1 MPSIDGI
8 VSGLDTSGL
17 INAIIEAAATPQLA
31 MTQQRDGL
39 EERREKVAALSSRFA
54 DISTAIDAIDDSDDW
69 NIATVTS
76 GDNTAFTATVDGDA
90 ALGTYSITVNALA
103 KAQTT
108 ATAGYADRSSLGVI
122 AQGNLDVTVGG
133 VTTSLT
139 VDGTNDS
146 LGDLAALL
154 NDVEGITAFTVD
166 TGDAT
171 NPFRLVVQAD
181 ETGEDG
187 SFTIDATGLT
197 GGTGTTPVFTDEVPA
212 SNADITI
219 NGIDIESSSNLL
231 TNILP
236 GVDLQ
241 LVAEGGPTESLAVGE
256 DREGLVDL
264 VDAFVESY
272 NEAISFYDVQSFF
285 NAETGNR
292 GPLSGDGTSR
302 RAVSNLGFKI
312 SGSYTVTDSTT
323 VALAELGFSTNRDG
337 TLTFDRAEFEDALS
351 DDFDGVKAFLTSP
364 DGPLAA
370 LKTEIDD
377 VQVDSENGALTNR
390 VDSLKE
396 SVDSYEERIADFQ
409 DYLDSYA
416 SRLRDQFTQME
427 ITLGRL
433 QSAEGA
439 LASLFAG
446 LATSSS

>member
-39 EERREKVAALSSRFA
+39 NERAEKVAALSSRFA
-54 DISTAIDAIDDSDDW
+54 DISTAIDAIDESDDW

-76 GDNTAFTATVDGDA
+76 GDNTAFQATVDGDA
-90 ALGTYSITVNALA
+90 ALGTYNISVTALA

-108 ATAGYADRSSLGVI
+108 ATAGYADRTSLGVI
-122 AQGNLDVTVGG
+122 AEGNLDITVGG

-139 VDGTNDS
+139 VDGTNSS
-146 LGDLAALL
+146 LGDVAALL
-154 NDVEGITAFTVD
+154 NEVEGVTAFTID

-171 NPFRLVVQAD
+171 NPFRLVIQAD
-181 ETGEDG
+181 ETGTDG
-187 SFTIDATGLT
+187 AFTLDTTGLT
-197 GGTGTTPVFTDEVPA
+197 GGTGTTPVFVDEVPA
-212 SNADITI
+212 DNADVTI

-231 TNILP
+231 ANILP
-236 GVDLQ
+236 GVDIQ
-241 LVAEGGPTESLAVGE
+241 LKAEGGPAESLTVGE

-272 NEAISFYDVQSFF
+272 NEAITFYDTQSFF
-285 NAETGNR
+285 NAETENR
-292 GPLSGDGTSR
+292 GPLAGDGTSR

-312 SGSYTVTDSTT
+312 SGSYTVAGSST

-337 TLTFDRAEFEDALS
+337 TLTFDRTEFEDSLS
-351 DDFDGVKAFLTSP
+351 SDFDGIKTFLTSP

-370 LKTEIDD
+370 LKAEIDD
-377 VQVDSENGALTNR
+377 VQVDATNGALTNR
-390 VDSLKE
+390 IDSLKE
-396 SVDSYEERIADFQ
+396 SVESYDERIADFQ

-446 LATSSS
+446 AGTAQ